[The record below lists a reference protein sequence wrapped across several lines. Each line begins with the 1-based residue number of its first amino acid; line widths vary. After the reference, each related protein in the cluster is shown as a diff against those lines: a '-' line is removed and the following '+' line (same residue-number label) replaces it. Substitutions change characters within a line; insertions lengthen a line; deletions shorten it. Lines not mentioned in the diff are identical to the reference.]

1 MTDKVRINTL
11 SANSLPQ
18 SNESLLSRQAS
29 FESNVRSYPRKL
41 PLAITKAQGV
51 WITDADNKQYLDCL
65 AGAGTLALGHNHP
78 EVLQAIQSVITS
90 GLPLHTLDLTTPL
103 KDEFSAYLLSLL
115 PGEGKDYCLQ
125 FTGPSG
131 ADAVEAA
138 LKLAKKATGRSGVI
152 SFSGGYHGMTHGAL
166 SVTGNLSPK
175 EAVDGLMPEVQFM
188 PYPSLY
194 RCPLGIGGEAGVKA
208 LSYYF
213 ENLINDVESGVR
225 KPAAVILEAVQGEGG
240 VNPAPIEWL
249 QRIRKV
255 TREHGIVMI
264 VDEVQAGFAR
274 TGKLFAFE
282 HAGIEPDIIVMSK
295 AVGGS
300 LPLAVLGIKKEID
313 VWSPGHHTGTFRG
326 NQMAMATGLT
336 TLKILKEEKIADK
349 VAAQGE
355 WLTGKLKSLQQ
366 RYPVIGQ
373 VRGPG
378 LMIGIEI
385 VKPHEAADHMGSFP
399 ADGELSA
406 LLQKKCFEQGLIL
419 ERGGRNGAVLRL
431 LPSLLITNDELGIF
445 LDKFEQALLSAG
457 VQPA

>member
-1 MTDKVRINTL
+1 MTDKVRIDTL
-11 SANSLPQ
+11 RADLLDAN
-18 SNESLLSRQAS
+18 NETFLARQAE

-41 PLAITKAQGV
+41 PLAITKAEGV
-51 WITDADNKQYLDCL
+51 WLTDADNKQYLDCL

-78 EVLQAIQSVITS
+78 DVLQSIQSVITS

-103 KDEFSAYLLSLL
+103 KDRFSEYLLSCL
-115 PGEGKDYCLQ
+115 PGEGKEYCLQ

-138 LKLAKKATGRSGVI
+138 LKLAKKYTGRTAVI

-175 EAVDGLMPEVQFM
+175 AAVNGMMPEVQFM
-188 PYPSLY
+188 PYPHLY

-208 LSYYF
+208 LTYYF

-240 VNPAPIEWL
+240 VNPAPVEWL

-255 TREHGIVMI
+255 TEEHHLR
-264 VDEVQAGFAR
+264 D
-274 TGKLFAFE
+274 
-282 HAGIEPDIIVMSK
+282 
-295 AVGGS
+295 
-300 LPLAVLGIKKEID
+300 
-313 VWSPGHHTGTFRG
+313 
-326 NQMAMATGLT
+326 N
-336 TLKILKEEKIADK
+336 KIADK

-355 WLTGKLKSLQQ
+355 WLKGKLAELQK
-366 RYPVIGQ
+366 RYPVIGH
-373 VRGPG
+373 VRGLG

-385 VKPHEAADHMGSFP
+385 VKPNEAQDHMGCYP

-406 LLQKKCFEQGLIL
+406 LLQKKCFEAGLIL
-419 ERGGRNGAVLRL
+419 ERGGRHGCVLRL
-431 LPSLLITNDELGIF
+431 LPSLLISNAELDVF
-445 LDKFEQALLSAG
+445 LDKFEQALLAAG
-457 VQPA
+457 VKPV